1 MPNLKDKTDEAIKNL
16 DNATKALRL
25 AVNQIDAAAMALKRI
40 MFHVKPEIKLVEN
53 KSNEPT
59 GEQ

>member
-53 KSNEPT
+53 KSNE
-59 GEQ
+59 